1 MIYARYIYLYA
12 YMHIYVCYVLLTYIR
27 IHMDICTYGV
37 YIIDT
42 KSIKELTM
50 QCTRY
55 DCSVTAYSNI
65 PAHTHTHTCTHT
77 QVQCANNT

>member
-1 MIYARYIYLYA
+1 MFTCIYTYTVLFTYIGIHMIYARYIYLYA

-42 KSIKELTM
+42 KSIK
-50 QCTRY
+50 
-55 DCSVTAYSNI
+55 
-65 PAHTHTHTCTHT
+65 
-77 QVQCANNT
+77 